1 MALRYQ
7 NFYGQTVDIR
17 NRQKDNFI
25 HNLGETVLDPKNIG
39 TVLGTI
45 GGGMVGQPTLG
56 GTIGGTLGGMVP
68 GPDFGPEDDQFRSSL
83 DDGLGGVV
91 RDAATS
97 YAASELGQMGADKVK
112 GMFADPLA
120 AEAVSTGGSQI
131 ANMTDPFETTGY
143 ADQFMN
149 VGSDVL
155 DPQAMASS
163 LGQGAANA
171 PTLPGDPNKLSTL
184 EKAFML
190 NNIVSTGFNKAG
202 AIDERNQFRRQR
214 ASGNPF
220 DLAMTDAFRNDRNR
234 PSGVTSYQDYINRI
248 G

>member
-7 NFYGQTVDIR
+7 NFYGQPVDIR
-17 NRQKDNFI
+17 NRQKDSFI

-97 YAASELGQMGADKVK
+97 YAASELGQMGVDKVK

-120 AEAVSTGGSQI
+120 AEGAPAVMSGGGGAGYGEGFIDQHMMEAPVGAPAFSATQSQTALNASTP
-131 ANMTDPFETTGY
+131 A
-143 ADQFMN
+143 
-149 VGSDVL
+149 
-155 DPQAMASS
+155 AM
-163 LGQGAANA
+163 
-171 PTLPGDPNKLSTL
+171 DPNKLSTL

-190 NNIVSTGFNKAG
+190 NNIVSTGFNIAG

>member
-7 NFYGQTVDIR
+7 NFYGQPVDIR
-17 NRQKDNFI
+17 NRQKDSFI

-120 AEAVSTGGSQI
+120 AEGASAVASGGGG
-131 ANMTDPFETTGY
+131 AGY
-143 ADQFMN
+143 AGEGVFGTDHMMEAP
-149 VGSDVL
+149 VGAPAFSATQS
-155 DPQAMASS
+155 QAALNGSTPSGM
-163 LGQGAANA
+163 
-171 PTLPGDPNKLSTL
+171 DPNKLSTL

-190 NNIVSTGFNKAG
+190 NNIVSTGFNIAG